1 MIVKTTIRNKKFQYE
16 MPENFNNYGWLP
28 RIKAKNP
35 RIYES
40 LCKNNP
46 VLYAIERQLQDVE
59 EMV

>member
-1 MIVKTTIRNKKFQYE
+1 
-16 MPENFNNYGWLP
+16 MPENFNDYGWLP

>member
-1 MIVKTTIRNKKFQYE
+1 MIVKTTIRNKKFSYE
-16 MPENFNNYGWLP
+16 IPKDFNDYGWLP
-28 RIKAKNP
+28 RIKVKHP

-46 VLYAIERQLQDVE
+46 VLYAIERQLQEIE